1 MNPIAERGDQF
12 PLISGQATHPLSVLH
27 VGKYYAPH
35 VGGMETHLKQLV
47 CHQTSRMSVEAV
59 VANDGPVTRTEVLDG
74 ARITRVACYGTVAS
88 QPMCPSLP
96 WNLAGHS
103 ESIVHIHMPN
113 PWAAQAFLMS
123 GHPGKLII
131 THHADTLGRPYLRKL
146 ADPFVRRVM
155 NRAAAIIVTSK
166 RYLESSDELIG
177 FHNKCHVVPL
187 GIDVEEFETDTSEE
201 VRAIQAK
208 YGERLIVAVGR
219 LAPYKGFEFLLQA
232 MQSVDATLLLI
243 GEGPLRKYL
252 ESARER
258 LGVTKKTH
266 LLGHV
271 ENVEPYYRAGKMLA
285 LPSVSRAE
293 SFGMVQLEAMAAG
306 IPVVNTDI
314 DSGVP
319 EVSLDGVTGITVA
332 PNDVEALGEA
342 IRMLLN
348 NDEMRSRYG
357 RAAQAR
363 VREGFSARQMANRT
377 MQLYAEV

>member
-1 MNPIAERGDQF
+1 MNLIAERGDQF
-12 PLISGQATHPLSVLH
+12 PLIGGQATHPLSVLH

-166 RYLESSDELIG
+166 RYLESSNELIG

-258 LGVTKKTH
+258 L
-266 LLGHV
+266 
-271 ENVEPYYRAGKMLA
+271 
-285 LPSVSRAE
+285 
-293 SFGMVQLEAMAAG
+293 
-306 IPVVNTDI
+306 
-314 DSGVP
+314 
-319 EVSLDGVTGITVA
+319 
-332 PNDVEALGEA
+332 
-342 IRMLLN
+342 
-348 NDEMRSRYG
+348 
-357 RAAQAR
+357 
-363 VREGFSARQMANRT
+363 
-377 MQLYAEV
+377 